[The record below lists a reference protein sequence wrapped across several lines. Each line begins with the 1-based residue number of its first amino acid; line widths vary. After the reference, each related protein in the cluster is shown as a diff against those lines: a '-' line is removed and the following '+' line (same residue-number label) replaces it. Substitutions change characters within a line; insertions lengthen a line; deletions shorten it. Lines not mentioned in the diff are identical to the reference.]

1 MKPSLRCYQSL
12 AQRSKTTSF
21 IGLGRMGYEM
31 ATNLFSKQYAASKDA
46 HFVVCDVVPEAS
58 QSFRDVFIKKYPGAN
73 ITIADSPQEAA
84 INAGTIVTMLPS
96 SPQVKDVYYNRII
109 PALASLPRA
118 AAQET
123 LCIDSTTLDVDVAR
137 AVANDVTSKGSKMV
151 DAPVSGGVTG
161 AKAGTLSFL
170 VGGPEASF
178 NTARPIL
185 ALMGHRII
193 HCGDSGAGLGAK
205 ICNNLILGVQQIV
218 VAEAMLLGQKLGL
231 DPAVLAS
238 VVNSSTGACWSSSVN
253 NPVPSALPDKAP
265 PCEKNYEGGFATAL
279 MLKDMGLATD
289 IAEKQNSSLPLGR
302 AARDIYGRVAEE
314 KTGLGR
320 KDFSSYVRIVDKY
333 SVHPATTYLGSEFP
347 KILEKPQVE
356 YKQANLTVEAAIT
369 SAFEPPEGHAAF
381 EYVYDFT
388 GEVRADR
395 TEVIQYTTTF
405 GVARMLGLEAA
416 RRGVK
421 AYVRIQQ
428 PFYETSSKGSL
439 ETDNPKPAGTL
450 GTWWHET
457 LRGLAAI
464 EDLNLVVLRVGLVY
478 GPYTPYGIIA
488 TGINVAS
495 IYGYMKRPMKSMWS
509 PGKNA
514 NNTIHIDDVAAA
526 AWAASLWIAKTGRKA
541 ANDAA
546 GVPIQFHND
555 KSFVKEHPDI
565 PPPTQTPVAPLFN
578 LTDDSNNTL
587 VSVGDLVTSFF
598 GTSFE
603 FFNLVESTVLKLM
616 DDMEDINEHH
626 VSGWTE
632 MLQNSEP
639 PITNTPLT
647 GYMDKYA
654 LDKHVVAFPNT
665 KIKEVLGYQL
675 KYPKFSHEA
684 IKEIV
689 DKWKAE
695 GSWPIVG

>member
-31 ATNLFSKQYAASKDA
+31 ATNLFSKQYAASKDT

-58 QSFRDVFIKKYPGAN
+58 QSFRDVFIQKHPGAN

-84 INAGTIVTMLPS
+84 INAATIVTMLPS

-151 DAPVSGGVTG
+151 DAPVSGGGLNTCSR
-161 AKAGTLSFL
+161 ALAALL
-170 VGGPEASF
+170 VP
-178 NTARPIL
+178 
-185 ALMGHRII
+185 
-193 HCGDSGAGLGAK
+193 
-205 ICNNLILGVQQIV
+205 
-218 VAEAMLLGQKLGL
+218 L
-231 DPAVLAS
+231 D
-238 VVNSSTGACWSSSVN
+238 G
-253 NPVPSALPDKAP
+253 
-265 PCEKNYEGGFATAL
+265 E
-279 MLKDMGLATD
+279 
-289 IAEKQNSSLPLGR
+289 PL
-302 AARDIYGRVAEE
+302 V
-314 KTGLGR
+314 
-320 KDFSSYVRIVDKY
+320 SYVRIVDKY

-495 IYGYMKRPMKSMWS
+495 IYGYMKKPMKSMWS

-514 NNTIHIDDVAAA
+514 NNTIHIDDVASA
-526 AWAASLWIAKTGRKA
+526 AWTASLWMAKTGRKA

-632 MLQNSEP
+632 MLQNSKP
-639 PITNTPLT
+639 PITSTPLT
-647 GYMDKYA
+647 GYMDKYS

-675 KYPKFSHEA
+675 KHPKFSHEA

-689 DKWKAE
+689 DKWKDE
-695 GSWPIVG
+695 GSWPIVE